1 MEESIE
7 EELARLVGN
16 LSPEAYERYG
26 PALQEA
32 GLALAELRQVQRV
45 YSDAMR
51 ALRQALKDLERA
63 EERARNAL
71 RLLEGAE

>member
-1 MEESIE
+1 MQSS
-7 EELARLVGN
+7 N
-16 LSPEAYERYG
+16 KDG

-45 YSDAMR
+45 YSDAMG